1 MITNK
6 QAEKLNIKSHTQISP
21 YLETCCLRM
30 SAVVSYDNAAAEV
43 KYLTG
48 IEISKSAQQRLVHR
62 QDFDLPQPKS
72 VLEELSADG
81 GNIRMRTP
89 EGEPSVWRG
98 YKAICLH
105 EHHAIAASFQEN
117 ALLTDWV
124 NEQDLAP
131 TITCL
136 GDGHDGVW
144 NIFKEVATIDS
155 RREILDWYHLMG
167 NLHKIGGSNQR
178 LFAAR
183 SLLWLG
189 KVNET
194 IDLFDDCELDQA
206 KNFCAYLEKHR
217 HRIVNYYY
225 LQAEQVCSIG
235 SGSIES
241 TIKQIDRRTQISGA
255 QWKSENIPQVLAHRC
270 AYLNGLICDR

>member
-1 MITNK
+1 MITSK
-6 QAEKLNIKSHTQISP
+6 QAAKLNIKSYTQISP

-30 SAVVSYDNAAAEV
+30 SAVVSYENAAAEV
-43 KYLTG
+43 KHLTG
-48 IEISKSAQQRLVHR
+48 IEISKSTQQRLIHR
-62 QDFDLPQPKS
+62 QEFDLPKPES
-72 VLEELSADG
+72 VLEELSVDG
-81 GNIRMRTP
+81 GNIRVRTP

-98 YKAICLH
+98 YKAICSH
-105 EHHAIAASFQEN
+105 ENNVIAASFQEN
-117 ALLTDWV
+117 TLLTDWV
-124 NEQDLAP
+124 NKQELAP
-131 TITCL
+131 IVTCL

-144 NIFKEVATIDS
+144 NIFKEVSTSDG
-155 RREILDWYHLMG
+155 RREILDWYHLME

-189 KVNET
+189 KVDET
-194 IDLFDDCELDQA
+194 IELFNDCELNPA
-206 KNFCAYLEKHR
+206 KNFCTYLEKHR

-225 LQAEQVCSIG
+225 LQAEQVCAIG

-255 QWKSENIPQVLAHRC
+255 QWKSENISQVLAHRC
-270 AYLNGLICDR
+270 AYLNKLICTH